1 MDKEVALELLQ
12 RFLEKRGVELGCI
25 KQLVGLVATGKLKG
39 FFKTP
44 DSLFEEKE
52 WRDFGDV
59 LWDMV
64 IDDDKIG
71 KKLMKPWRE
80 VINCIKRY
88 KVEKNLAAVVTQKL
102 EKVEPSAPPPEAG
115 CSLFSSGTTAP
126 PGDNALLFSTSKV
139 PEPPCWEK
147 VKVTME
153 GSSNNQEAEEEKE
166 LGIGRKVEQQ
176 GMEQGKGEQ
185 GNKET
190 GKDSGT
196 CRRPMGINWRKVA
209 DEASEAGEFLP
220 LAFPVAFEEDA
231 HGDYHGNHAP
241 LGWKLLSQLRNTVNE
256 SGLHGEPSK
265 QMLNYIWGGAVLC
278 PEDIKVI
285 MRMIMTQSQLLLWQ
299 AHWQRYCE
307 ASAQTPREQGDPLR
321 GVTVEQLMGAGPF
334 VTIRAQLQMG
344 PQRCLEAMRTARAAL
359 EHVKTAQPSPSY
371 MGIKQGREETFARFI
386 DRLTSAIEQS
396 DVPEWMR
403 AALLRQCVIQ
413 NSNTQTRNIIS
424 SLPADATV
432 ELMLDRMSRVPVGP
446 QAMLVEAMKQ
456 LGSDILQA
464 QQQAFTAQQQFQ
476 QQVFAALQPLRVNAA
491 EARPKPPRSFKCYR
505 CGREGHMRR
514 NCQATR
520 VWCENCRTN
529 NHNTEICLKS
539 GNGRMSA
546 SSRRAPTQ
554 VAAPAVQ
561 QEAPSLPTPTTT
573 SATSCNQQQPAAS
586 GWIWQRQ

>member
-25 KQLVGLVATGKLKG
+25 KQLAGLVATGKLKG

-44 DSLFEEKE
+44 DSLFEDKE
-52 WRDFGDV
+52 WREFGDV

-64 IDDDKIG
+64 IDDDKVG

-88 KVEKNLAAVVTQKL
+88 KVEKDLAAVATQKL
-102 EKVEPSAPPPEAG
+102 GGVEPSAPPSGAG
-115 CSLFSSGTTAP
+115 CSSFSSGTAPP

-139 PEPPCWEK
+139 PEPPCWEP
-147 VKVTME
+147 VTVTMKGNLSDTSSE
-153 GSSNNQEAEEEKE
+153 GGQKPEGGGVSVTEQKSVEE
-166 LGIGRKVEQQ
+166 
-176 GMEQGKGEQ
+176 
-185 GNKET
+185 
-190 GKDSGT
+190 DSGT
-196 CRRPMGINWRKVA
+196 EKSAQSCRRPIGVNWKKIM
-209 DEASEAGEFLP
+209 SEAAEAGDFLP
-220 LAFPVAFEEDA
+220 LAFPVAFEEDE
-231 HGDYHGNHAP
+231 HGDLQGRHTPIN
-241 LGWKLLSQLRNTVNE
+241 WKLLSQLRSTVTE

-307 ASAQTPREQGDPLR
+307 SSAQTPREQGDPLR

-464 QQQAFTAQQQFQ
+464 QQQAFTAQQQIQ

-491 EARPKPPRSFKCYR
+491 EARPKPPRNFKCYR

-561 QEAPSLPTPTTT
+561 QVTANLQTPTAT
-573 SATSCNQQQPAAS
+573 SAASYNQLQPAAS
-586 GWIWQRQ
+586 EWMWQRQ